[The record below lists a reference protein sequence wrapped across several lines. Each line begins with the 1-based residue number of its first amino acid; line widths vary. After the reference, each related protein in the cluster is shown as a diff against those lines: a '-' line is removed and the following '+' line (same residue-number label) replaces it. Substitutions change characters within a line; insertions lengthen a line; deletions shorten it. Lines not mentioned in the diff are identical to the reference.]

1 MPRAVGSGEAA
12 REGCVRPCCV
22 ARKPA
27 SESRAHPNPEER
39 VASRMVAPSAGEA
52 RKCHPAGSGSEK
64 WAQMVLFTPISS
76 QGLGTRAAGLES
88 AAVTE
93 AGQGRRGVS
102 FSSCFLEGCGPRPFR
117 ALSMVRGA
125 AECGPALLASLLPES
140 CSPLRPLLGLSGPLV
155 PFPFLGFLLLFFFC
169 WSFFPPFPHSPVLHP
184 PPRLS

>member
-1 MPRAVGSGEAA
+1 
-12 REGCVRPCCV
+12 
-22 ARKPA
+22 
-27 SESRAHPNPEER
+27 
-39 VASRMVAPSAGEA
+39 MVAPSAGEA

-102 FSSCFLEGCGPRPFR
+102 FSSSCLLEGCGPRPLR

-140 CSPLRPLLGLSGPLV
+140 CSPQRPLLGLSGPLV
-155 PFPFLGFLLLFFFC
+155 PFPFLGFLLLFFFH
-169 WSFFPPFPHSPVLHP
+169 WF
-184 PPRLS
+184 